1 MGKHVIGETPL
12 PFFENERKEA
22 TTSCR
27 RFKGFKS
34 FKGFRRAQSHAGT
47 GFQDLLVYRY
57 GAFGVQLWDVWCTDM
72 GLLVCSYG
80 RLWKIRCT
88 DMGFSKHLK
97 LKDFFIWCTD
107 MGRFGVQLWES
118 RSKT

>member
-1 MGKHVIGETPL
+1 MGPTPL
-12 PFFENERKEA
+12 PFFRMKEKKA

-34 FKGFRRAQSHAGT
+34 FKGFRHAQSRAGT
-47 GFQDLLVYRY
+47 GFQDILVYGY

-88 DMGFSKHLK
+88 DMGLFKHLK
-97 LKDFFIWCTD
+97 LKEFFIWCTD
-107 MGRFGVQLWES
+107 MGRLGVQLWGD
-118 RSKT
+118 RL